1 VKGEVVK
8 GEEIT
13 KEPISAERVKVLSAE
28 VASTDLRKT
37 AVVKQAERKLL
48 DLYYPEAEFD
58 QAVAELQKD
67 ESIEILG
74 AWNWDG
80 SVREGF
86 VIDKEGIKAFMPAR
100 YDEEGNEVA
109 DDTPRDVVL
118 VYGQRPR
125 EFA

>member
-1 VKGEVVK
+1 
-8 GEEIT
+8 
-13 KEPISAERVKVLSAE
+13 
-28 VASTDLRKT
+28 
-37 AVVKQAERKLL
+37 
-48 DLYYPEAEFD
+48 
-58 QAVAELQKD
+58 
-67 ESIEILG
+67 
-74 AWNWDG
+74 
-80 SVREGF
+80 VREGF